1 MNFRNRKKSLIVRT
15 LETGRKASTNT
26 LDTIMYIYYV
36 YITMSC
42 MQRKVKFT
50 YKDAKAEEV
59 LVEFLIGCH

>member
-1 MNFRNRKKSLIVRT
+1 
-15 LETGRKASTNT
+15 
-26 LDTIMYIYYV
+26 
-36 YITMSC
+36 MSC